1 MKTRYILHSIIAAI
15 AIVCLPT
22 KLLAA
27 EIPCST
33 AKLIVPWKAGGGTDI
48 IFRVVA
54 DAVNKSGIKPQLQVL
69 NISGQGGNKGAKEAR
84 GSKPD
89 GCTLF
94 AMHQSAITSYLSGRV
109 DFTWDAFEPVTM
121 LTNTPSIIGATKT
134 VPYDDVT
141 GLIAAAKAKPGEI
154 LAGGTLGSTS
164 QFIFL
169 LLEEAAGIQFK
180 HISYDGTRERMT
192 ALLASNI
199 QLGEINVTAAQK
211 YIKTNELKALG
222 IATPE
227 RDPRVPDVKTLKE
240 QGVNLVFGL
249 DRGVMAPKGT
259 SPDIIKHYETA
270 FLNAMN
276 APEVKNQLES
286 KGSIVRALGSNDYR
300 AHLQNTLDTLKA
312 TAIKV
317 GIYKP

>member
-1 MKTRYILHSIIAAI
+1 MIKRYIFSTVIVAI
-15 AIVCLPT
+15 AVALLPA

-27 EIPCST
+27 DIPCST

-48 IFRVVA
+48 IFRVVV
-54 DAVNKSGIKPQLQVL
+54 DGMNKGGIKPPLQVV
-69 NISGQGGNKGAKEAR
+69 NITGQGGNKGAKEAR
-84 GSKPD
+84 AAKPD

-94 AMHQSAITSYLSGRV
+94 AMHQSAITSFFSGRV
-109 DFTWDAFEPVTM
+109 DFTWDAFEPVAM
-121 LTNTPSIIGATKT
+121 VTNTPSIIGANKD
-134 VPYDDVT
+134 VPYNDVKD
-141 GLIAAAKAKPGEI
+141 LITAAKAKPQSI

-169 LLEEAAGIQFK
+169 LLEDAANVKFK

-192 ALLASNI
+192 ALLAKNI
-199 QLGEINVTAAQK
+199 ELGEINVTAAQK

-227 RDPRVPDVKTLKE
+227 RDTRVPNVKTLKE
-240 QGVNLVFGL
+240 QGIDLVFGL

-259 SPDIIKHYETA
+259 PGDVIKHYEAAILKATSS
-270 FLNAMN
+270 
-276 APEVKNQLES
+276 PEVVGALEA
-286 KGSIVRALGSNDYR
+286 KGSIVRPLGTADYR
-300 AHLQNTLDTLKA
+300 KHLTQTYDTLKA

>member
-1 MKTRYILHSIIAAI
+1 MIKRYIFSTVIAAI
-15 AIVCLPT
+15 AVALLPA

-27 EIPCST
+27 DIPCST

-54 DAVNKSGIKPQLQVL
+54 DAVNKGGIKPQLQVL
-69 NISGQGGNKGAKEAR
+69 NITGQGGNKGAKEAR
-84 GSKPD
+84 GAKPD

-94 AMHQSAITSYLSGRV
+94 AMHQSAITSFFSGRV
-109 DFTWDAFEPVTM
+109 DFTWDAFEPVAM
-121 LTNTPSIIGATKT
+121 VTNTPSIIGANKS
-134 VPYDDVT
+134 VPYNDVKA
-141 GLIAAAKAKPGEI
+141 LIAAAKAKPETI

-169 LLEEAAGIQFK
+169 LLEDAANVKFK

-192 ALLASNI
+192 ALLAKNI
-199 QLGEINVTAAQK
+199 ELGEINVTAAQK

-227 RDPRVPDVKTLKE
+227 RDKRVPDVKTLKE
-240 QGVNLVFGL
+240 QGINLVFGL

-259 SPDIIKHYETA
+259 PADVIKHYETA
-270 FLNAMN
+270 ILKAMSS
-276 APEVKNQLES
+276 PEVVAALEA
-286 KGSIVRALGSNDYR
+286 KGSIVRPLSTADYR
-300 AHLQNTLDTLKA
+300 KHLEQTYDTLKT